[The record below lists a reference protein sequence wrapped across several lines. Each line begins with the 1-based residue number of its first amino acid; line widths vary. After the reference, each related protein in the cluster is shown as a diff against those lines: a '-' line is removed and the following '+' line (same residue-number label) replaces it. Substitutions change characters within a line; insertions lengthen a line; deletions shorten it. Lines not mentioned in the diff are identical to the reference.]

1 MQFIPESQL
10 QNLWDAFK
18 AHGYDRGKDDKLQL
32 VGVRTGVS
40 ATNRFDDTLL
50 VIPRGGGSVMA
61 MDCTTDPG
69 SYYLQHPM
77 NTSGCAVLAPG
88 QYLHAFAPG
97 QHKGQYECLV
107 QVEPVT
113 VFRDKN
119 ADNVLDYTH
128 PEKGMFGIHIHRANA
143 VVKSKLVDR
152 WSAGCTVIA
161 DPADFS
167 ELMFMVRDARKEGQE
182 RFTYTLLEESDLV

>member
-1 MQFIPESQL
+1 MKKTKFM
-10 QNLWDAFK
+10 
-18 AHGYDRGKDDKLQL
+18 
-32 VGVRTGVS
+32 
-40 ATNRFDDTLL
+40 
-50 VIPRGGGSVMA
+50 MA
-61 MDCTTDPG
+61 AAAA
-69 SYYLQHPM
+69 
-77 NTSGCAVLAPG
+77 AVLWLVVLVQIFVTRLYVSDADFT
-88 QYLHAFAPG
+88 HAFAPG

-119 ADNVLDYTH
+119 ADNVLDYMH

-182 RFTYTLLEESDLV
+182 RFTYTLLEEADLV